1 MTHRPVAKGRGEIQ
15 LIIGPMFSG
24 KSTELLRRLRRC
36 QFAMLRCL
44 MIKYEK
50 DERYDS
56 DMFSTHDGTK
66 VKAAKC
72 QKLEQIEAVT
82 AEYDVI
88 GIDEGQFFSGH
99 CRLFR
104 KSGEQRKN
112 CYHRRAGRDVPSN
125 ALSKVS

>member
-1 MTHRPVAKGRGEIQ
+1 MPLMSMHRPVAKGRGEIQ

-44 MIKYEK
+44 MIKYAN
-50 DERYDS
+50 DDRYDS

-88 GIDEGQFFSGH
+88 GIDEGQF
-99 CRLFR
+99 
-104 KSGEQRKN
+104 
-112 CYHRRAGRDVPSN
+112 
-125 ALSKVS
+125 VSLGP